1 MLTRRTKCTV
11 FSRRTKFSVVEEGQ
25 LYNVVKD
32 QIYSVWYSVVK
43 VDQM

>member
-1 MLTRRTKCTV
+1 M
-11 FSRRTKFSVVEEGQ
+11 FSRRTKFSVVQEDQ
-25 LYNVVKD
+25 LYNVDKD